1 MQCIRLFFLLKDNK
15 VQHRHIQGC
24 LMSSGIYHLLA
35 CIHYPAFLL
44 FQPYSWEVATANYG
58 TPWSHPIL
66 LAAAPP
72 ASIVH
77 YVYCR
82 SPNCSTFIRYVPCH
96 PCLSRSLL
104 IKESHHF
111 QSCRPIFIQCSLKP
125 TNQWRPRR
133 RNHFSIFIS
142 ISELVQLVKLLFV
155 LTSKVYFT
163 VITCSQFAE
172 NTHSFFLS
180 CKLVTAF
187 SFPSTQLASTHFLN
201 IGQFKGRGAW
211 RPLKCWKSWVYYRT
225 APHLNVASK
234 FL

>member
-24 LMSSGIYHLLA
+24 LMSSGIYRLLA

-111 QSCRPIFIQCSLKP
+111 QSCQYLYNVHWNQQTSEDHVGETTSPFLFQFLNLYSWLSCFLFSLLK
-125 TNQWRPRR
+125 
-133 RNHFSIFIS
+133 S
-142 ISELVQLVKLLFV
+142 ISQ
-155 LTSKVYFT
+155 
-163 VITCSQFAE
+163 
-172 NTHSFFLS
+172 
-180 CKLVTAF
+180 
-187 SFPSTQLASTHFLN
+187 
-201 IGQFKGRGAW
+201 
-211 RPLKCWKSWVYYRT
+211 
-225 APHLNVASK
+225 
-234 FL
+234 

>member
-1 MQCIRLFFLLKDNK
+1 MFNVLWNIPPSCMHTLSCVPLVSAVLL
-15 VQHRHIQGC
+15 RGC
-24 LMSSGIYHLLA
+24 HSELWNSMISPYTVGSCTSS
-35 CIHYPAFLL
+35 IHCSLC
-44 FQPYSWEVATANYG
+44 
-58 TPWSHPIL
+58 
-66 LAAAPP
+66 
-72 ASIVH
+72 
-77 YVYCR
+77 YCR